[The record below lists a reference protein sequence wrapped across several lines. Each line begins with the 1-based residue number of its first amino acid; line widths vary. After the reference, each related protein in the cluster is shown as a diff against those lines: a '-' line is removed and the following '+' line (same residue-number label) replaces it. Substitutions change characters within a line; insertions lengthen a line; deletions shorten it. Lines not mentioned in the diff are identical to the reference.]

1 MRAGTGV
8 ERGESNARA
17 HAAPESV
24 RNLAIDRFR
33 GVLVILM
40 VGGDYLSGVRVVPAL
55 LKHAP
60 DIGFTVAD
68 TVASAFV
75 FVIGLNYGTSFA
87 RRARSGTAAAYRHFV
102 VRYLA
107 LIGLGAL
114 VAGGAVVSGV
124 PTDWGVL
131 QALGVAGLICLAV
144 IRLPTWARFAMG
156 ALMLIG
162 YQYVLGLSMLSTVL
176 HTVHGGL
183 FGALSWAALL
193 VLSTAVADVWRSGRA
208 PYAICCAALAV
219 AAALSAVVVPVS
231 KNRVSLSFVLIT
243 LAISALVFLAFEYG
257 ARFAPQGAGFFC
269 WWGENALALYFLHLV
284 ILSLVVVPPAAW
296 WYAEAPGWLAALQ
309 LIVILTVLSAVAWWM
324 HRRGLRLGL

>member
-8 ERGESNARA
+8 ERGESNALPRSA
-17 HAAPESV
+17 QEST

-40 VGGDYLSGVRVVPAL
+40 VGGDYLSGVQIVPAF

-75 FVIGLNYGTSFA
+75 FVVGLNYGPSFT
-87 RRARSGTAAAYRHFV
+87 RRARDGTAAAYRHFI

-107 LIGLGAL
+107 LIGIGAL
-114 VAGGAVVSGV
+114 IAGGTTASGV

-144 IRLPTWARFAMG
+144 VRLPTWARFVIG
-156 ALMLIG
+156 VLLLIA
-162 YQYVLGLSMLSTVL
+162 YQYVLGVSMLATVL
-176 HTVHGGL
+176 HSVHGGL

-208 PYAICCAALAV
+208 PYAVCCAALAV
-219 AAALSAVVVPVS
+219 AATLSALIVPVS

-243 LAISALVFLAFEYG
+243 LAISAIVFLAFEFG
-257 ARFAPQGAGFFC
+257 ARFASAATGLFC
-269 WWGENALALYFLHLV
+269 WWGENSLALYFLHLV
-284 ILSLVVVPPAAW
+284 ILSLVVVPPVAW
-296 WYAEAPGWLAALQ
+296 WYTAAPGWLAALQ
-309 LIVILTVLSAVAWWM
+309 LIVILTVLSAVAWWL
-324 HRRGLRLGL
+324 HRRSLRLGL